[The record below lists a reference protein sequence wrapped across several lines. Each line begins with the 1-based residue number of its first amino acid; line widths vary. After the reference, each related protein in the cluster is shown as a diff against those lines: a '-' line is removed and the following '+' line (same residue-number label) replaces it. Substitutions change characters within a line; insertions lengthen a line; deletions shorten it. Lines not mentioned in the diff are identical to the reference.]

1 MIVACNFFSD
11 VKTFTGT
18 AREEFNINGPALS
31 DLFAQLTKKFPGL
44 TGNYFDA
51 QGKPFN
57 ILMVVINGR
66 HADISRPETIIL
78 HENDNIDLLTAV
90 AGG

>member
-1 MIVACNFFSD
+1 MIVTCNFFSD

-18 AREEFNINGPALS
+18 AREEFNINGSTLF
-31 DLFAQLTKKFPGL
+31 DFFAQLTAKFPGL
-44 TGNYFDA
+44 TGNYFDT

-57 ILMVVINGR
+57 ILMVIINGR
-66 HADISRPETIIL
+66 HTDISRPELVIL
-78 HENDNIDLLTAV
+78 RENDNIDLLTAV